1 MAEENIISDDPMIL
15 AGEYALRV
23 LEGEDLVDAQR
34 RVLADPEFADAV
46 EWWQSW
52 LAAMAEDAAPITPSP
67 RMWSAIE
74 TRLEG
79 RDDAGGAPVALRQ
92 ARPSSAPSGW
102 SMALAGTGVAAMVAA
117 AFIAMPGTTDTPV
130 PTDPATPSAVQP
142 ADQLIAQ
149 IASEDGAIT
158 LAGRIDPATGRL
170 ALSTGGFDP
179 GADLSPELWVIP
191 EGGAP
196 VSLGLIPADGPYSRD
211 LTAAERSLLVAG
223 ATLAVTMED
232 RRSAPH
238 AAPTSDVVVAGAL
251 DRV

>member
-1 MAEENIISDDPMIL
+1 MIL

-46 EWWQSW
+46 EWWQSL
-52 LAAMAEDAAPITPSP
+52 LAAMAEDAAPIAPSP
-67 RMWSAIE
+67 RMWPAIE
-74 TRLEG
+74 ARQEG
-79 RDDAGGAPVALRQ
+79 RNDLGGTPVALRQ
-92 ARPSSAPSGW
+92 ARPSNAPSGW

-117 AFIAMPGTTDTPV
+117 AFIAMPGTIVTPV
-130 PTDPATPSAVQP
+130 PIDPATPSAVQP

-170 ALSTGGFDP
+170 ALSTGGFASD
-179 GADLSPELWVIP
+179 ADIAPELWVIP
-191 EGGAP
+191 AGGTP
-196 VSLGLIPADGPYSRD
+196 VSLGLIPADGIFARY
-211 LTAAERSLLVAG
+211 LTPAERGLLVPG

-232 RRSAPH
+232 RGGAPH
-238 AAPTSDVVVAGAL
+238 GAPTSDVVVAGAL
-251 DRV
+251 AQV